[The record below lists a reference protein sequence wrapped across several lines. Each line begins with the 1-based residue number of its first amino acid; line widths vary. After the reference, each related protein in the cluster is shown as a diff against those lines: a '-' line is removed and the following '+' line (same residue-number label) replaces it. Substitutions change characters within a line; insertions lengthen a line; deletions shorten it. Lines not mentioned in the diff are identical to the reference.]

1 MTNMLAK
8 FLPVFLSMFIMMDP
22 IGLVPLYIG
31 ITSQN
36 TPEEKKQIIRKAVG
50 IAFILSCF
58 FTIAGKYILELLQIE
73 SGSFYIA
80 GGITLFIVSLEML
93 FGRPTATKVSNSP
106 PPDDEQ
112 RVSVAIFPL
121 AIPMLVGPGT
131 ITTIILFT
139 SEENGGLPVM
149 LMLFIAIIVV
159 LILVYL
165 MLSAS
170 DLILK
175 RLGRTGVTVLER
187 IMGMLL
193 SGMAVQFVYDGL
205 LKLNV
210 VTG

>member
-1 MTNMLAK
+1 MLAK

-31 ITSQN
+31 ITALN
-36 TPEEKKQIIRKAVG
+36 TAEEKKRIIRKAVC

-80 GGITLFIVSLEML
+80 GGITLFIVALEML
-93 FGRPTATKVSNSP
+93 FGRTTATKVSARQP
-106 PPDDEQ
+106 QDDEQ

-139 SEENGGLPVM
+139 SEDSGGLSVM
-149 LMLFIAIIVV
+149 LMLFTAIVLV
-159 LILVYL
+159 LIIVYL

-210 VTG
+210 VNG